1 MIENNNIEHRPWGCY
16 QVIKKSNDG
25 SELEKIITVKP
36 NNKLSLQSHKH
47 REEFWQILEGNALVE
62 IDSNTFSLSDN
73 DKIHIPLGSIHR
85 VKNIGQQDLVI
96 HEIQKGELLS
106 EEDIIRYED
115 DYGRVDYKEVLIEM
129 CKKYT
134 NYCELGQKL
143 SSLINNISDE

>member
-1 MIENNNIEHRPWGCY
+1 MGKNNVEHRPWGCY
-16 QVIKKSNDG
+16 EVIKKSSDDL
-25 SELEKIITVKP
+25 ELEKLITVKP

-47 REEFWQILEGNALVE
+47 REEFWVVIEGNALVE
-62 IDSNTFSLSDN
+62 IDSVTHTLTSG

-85 VKNIGQQDLVI
+85 LKNIGQKDLVI

-129 CKKYT
+129 CKKYP